1 MTFSDIQTILISALV
16 LGSMYSLM
24 ATGLSIVW
32 GTLRVFNFAHGSLM
46 MLGAFL
52 TWTVCHNR
60 GLGLGLAIGIVAGI
74 TSLFCVGIIVYQT
87 LVKPYLKRANLVL
100 IAVIT
105 TLAGSIFFD
114 NSAHIL
120 WGPRMKRLPRL
131 VEGKVSLLGT
141 QISAQEAM
149 IILIAPTV
157 LLLLAL
163 FLKWTRMGMAVRA
176 VEQNR
181 DSALLLGVNVTAIY
195 AFTFGL
201 SAALASVA
209 GVILGSVRF
218 ITPTMGSDPL
228 MRSFIVVILGGL
240 GSLYGTMAAAYIV
253 GLLEAICMLY
263 LGLYGTPP
271 VLFLVMVLV
280 LVFKPQGLFGSD

>member
-1 MTFSDIQTILISALV
+1 MALSDLQTILISGLV
-16 LGSMYSLM
+16 LGSMYALM
-24 ATGLSIVW
+24 AAGLSIVW

-46 MLGAFL
+46 MLGAYL
-52 TWTVCHNR
+52 TWTVCNNR
-60 GLGLGLAIGIVAGI
+60 GLGLGLAMGIVAGI
-74 TSLFCVGIIVYQT
+74 TGMFCLGIIVYQA
-87 LVKPYLKRANLVL
+87 LVQPYLKRANLVL

-131 VEGKVSLLGT
+131 LEGKVLLLGT
-141 QISAQEAM
+141 HISAQEALV
-149 IILIAPTV
+149 IFIAPTV

-181 DSALLLGVNVTAIY
+181 DSALLLGVNVSVIY

-253 GLLEAICMLY
+253 GYRTQQRDGEQQGMSRRLHIRQKSRP
-263 LGLYGTPP
+263 GVKK
-271 VLFLVMVLV
+271 VLH
-280 LVFKPQGLFGSD
+280 